1 MSRGSQTLPDIKPQR
16 RLEGIGMAQAQRREQ
31 TTSSRAVGEMGTFL
45 TRRSCWLQE
54 GDPANCQAPPL
65 HLCPHSK
72 DSRESEMAKQVAPS
86 PTHSQPCGHTPGN
99 L

>member
-1 MSRGSQTLPDIKPQR
+1 
-16 RLEGIGMAQAQRREQ
+16 MAQAQRREQ